1 MRTLLDTNCI
11 LRYLLDDIPEQSD
24 RVEALIEEGA
34 ATAPEFLSECVF
46 VLSGKVYGFSRGE
59 VADALMAV
67 LDEVE
72 CEHSAAMLRAL
83 EIYRGTNL
91 DFPDC
96 ILAARH
102 SVEGVPVMTFDR
114 KLRKIIGELG

>member
-1 MRTLLDTNCI
+1 MQTLLDTNCI

-34 ATAPEFLSECVF
+34 ITAPEFLSECVF
-46 VLSGKVYGFSRGE
+46 VLSGKVYRFDRDE
-59 VADALMAV
+59 VADALTTV
-67 LDEVE
+67 LDEVD
-72 CEHSAAMLRAL
+72 CDHAPAMRKAL
-83 EIYRGTNL
+83 ELYRKTSL

-102 SVEGVPVMTFDR
+102 SVEGVPVMTFDK
-114 KLRKIIGELG
+114 KLERLISELA